1 MKAFKLKDDWLVC
14 YTGIDGKDLN
24 YCLTYI
30 IINMKKSYK
39 NKLPKELEVVSA
51 GVRVENGE
59 LIVEVEF
66 KEKFEPKDGDFVI
79 TPQGNIYIYNSNYS
93 INRRSYSLFGFY
105 AGINGHGNMVINNDN
120 KTGFSGMKRFATK
133 EEKTYLLARLEK
145 ECGKRW
151 NAEKKCLEDIY
162 IPMFGDIVRIE
173 LKEEDVYAKNG
184 VIISI
189 YPNKRNYKDVNS
201 FFDIANL
208 GHYGEFLDKVGSH
221 IKHIYPASEDEKK
234 KLFDKLAEIGK
245 RWNPETKKLEDVRWI
260 PNNGEKYWYITE
272 DLAVAFTK
280 YSDMNNLHV
289 FRAHANNCFKTPE
302 AASKVFK
309 QIKEIF
315 KNSKAE

>member
-1 MKAFKLKDDWLVC
+1 MIKQ
-14 YTGIDGKDLN
+14 YR
-24 YCLTYI
+24 
-30 IINMKKSYK
+30 M
-39 NKLPKELEVVSA
+39 KLPKDMEVVCTSA
-51 GVRVENGE
+51 GIDNGE
-59 LIVEVEF
+59 LVIDVEF
-66 KEKFEPKDGDFVI
+66 KDKFHPKDGDFLV
-79 TPQGNIYIYNSNYS
+79 TNLNNVFIYNGKNLY
-93 INRRSYSLFGFY
+93 NKLGAY
-105 AGINGHGNMVINNDN
+105 AGVTKIGSIKIAETEDNWTCDNNI
-120 KTGFSGMKRFATK
+120 RFATP
-133 EEKTYLLARLEK
+133 EEKSAFLERLEK
-145 ECGKRW
+145 ECNKRW

-162 IPMFGDIVRIE
+162 IPRFGDIVRIE
-173 LKEEDVYAKNG
+173 LKEGDVYAKNG

-272 DLAVAFTK
+272 DLAVNFTK